1 MNMKKITLVLAGLMV
16 SGMASAVQ
24 LTQSGSVS
32 MDDCAPLNENVRINL
47 SNNVH
52 AGVTCNANAVA
63 LSACHTGGKVTT
75 RSVPVKTVAAVPADG
90 IPEHIVSCTVGAADP
105 DCALEDVVGPAMP
118 SATTILGTVNTQYP
132 GGNTCTAAGAETNS
146 TVMLLNP

>member
-1 MNMKKITLVLAGLMV
+1 MKKFALILAGLAV

-24 LTQSGSVS
+24 LTSSGSVA
-32 MDDCAPLNENVRINL
+32 MNDCAPLNENVRINL

-75 RSVPVKTVAAVPADG
+75 RSVPVKTVPEDEDEG
-90 IPEHIVSCTVGAADP
+90 IPEHLVSCTVGQADP
-105 DCALEDVVGPAMP
+105 DCELTDVVGPAMP
-118 SATTILGTVNTQYP
+118 AATTVLGTVNTQYP
-132 GGNTCTAAGAETNS
+132 GGSTCTAAGAENNS
-146 TVMLLNP
+146 TVMLLN